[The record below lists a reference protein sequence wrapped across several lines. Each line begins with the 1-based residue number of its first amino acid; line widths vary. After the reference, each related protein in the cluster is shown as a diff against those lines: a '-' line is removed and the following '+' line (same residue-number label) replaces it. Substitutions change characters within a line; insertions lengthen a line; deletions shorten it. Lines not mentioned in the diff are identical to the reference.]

1 MRNSLFTIFLSALF
15 LFLSGT
21 INAQESKTSPLSARF
36 KDGTTLVFTSVTEP
50 SNSSQQALGNLQI
63 MGESKVVHRIFT
75 DAERGVYFGYD
86 VSIEPAGEQGQFKL
100 SFLPLST
107 DPSDFLPVRM
117 PRPPRSGSTGTVEQP
132 QNNQRQRVK
141 LTALSLPKYPDAQIV
156 ADGDTIAFDVLVNSK
171 TGVKIIDLIKV
182 TTSTNQSLE
191 PLSSKIRG
199 TGTVGENRPT
209 RDFSIDAVKMKIT
222 SSRLVINGAPANE
235 NSGKFGIG
243 LTGALLWFYAP
254 QQGRFI
260 LSLAPREGYDFQKA
274 GTIHGNK
281 ISFSAGG
288 NLYEWTSSAPVVASQ
303 NDNWNLWVL
312 HQPDYVPD
320 FGNAKSDSYLFGAAD
335 GIEYL
340 IKKK

>member
-1 MRNSLFTIFLSALF
+1 MKNNLIAIFFSVVV

-21 INAQESKTSPLSARF
+21 IHAQESKTSLLSARF
-36 KDGTTLVFTSVTEP
+36 KDGTTLIFTSVTEP
-50 SNSSQQALGNLQI
+50 SNSTVQALGSLQI
-63 MGESKVVHRIFT
+63 IGENKVVHRIFT

-86 VSIEPAGEQGQFKL
+86 VSIESANEPGQFKL

-107 DPSDFLPVRM
+107 DPSDFLPLRR
-117 PRPPRSGSTGTVEQP
+117 PRLPRVGSAGDFEQP

-156 ADGDTIAFDVLVNSK
+156 ADGDAIAFDVLVNSK
-171 TGVKIIDLIKV
+171 TGAKIIDLIKV
-182 TTSTNQSLE
+182 TTSMNQ
-191 PLSSKIRG
+191 PLSSNVRA
-199 TGTVGENRPT
+199 TVAGRDNRPSK
-209 RDFSIDAVKMKIT
+209 DFSVDAVEMKIT
-222 SSRLVINGAPANE
+222 SSRLAINGTPANE

-243 LTGALLWFYAP
+243 LTGALIWFYVP

-274 GTIHGNK
+274 GTIRGNK

-288 NLYEWTSSAPVVASQ
+288 NLYEWTSSAPVVANQ
-303 NDNWNLWVL
+303 NDNWNLWIL
-312 HQPDYVPD
+312 HQPDFVPD
-320 FGNAKSDSYLFGAAD
+320 FGSAKTDSYLFGSAD

>member
-1 MRNSLFTIFLSALF
+1 MKNNLIAIFFSVVV

-21 INAQESKTSPLSARF
+21 IHAQESKTSPLTARF
-36 KDGTTLVFTSVTEP
+36 KDGLTLVFTSRTEP
-50 SNSSQQALGNLQI
+50 SNSNGQALGMLQI
-63 MGESKVVHRIFT
+63 IDDNKVVHRIFT

-86 VSIEPAGEQGQFKL
+86 VSVEPAGEAGQFKL

-107 DPSDFLPVRM
+107 DPSDFLPARFT
-117 PRPPRSGSTGTVEQP
+117 RPPRSGSAGGFEQP
-132 QNNQRQRVK
+132 QQRQRAK

-156 ADGDTIAFDVLVNSK
+156 AEGDTIAFDVLVNSK
-171 TGVKIIDLIKV
+171 TGVRIIDLIKV
-182 TTSTNQSLE
+182 TTSSNQ
-191 PLSSKIRG
+191 PLSSNIQG
-199 TGTVGENRPT
+199 TGTLSSNRPAK
-209 RDFSIDAVKMKIT
+209 DFSIDAVEMKIT
-222 SSRLVINGAPANE
+222 SSRLLIDGAPANE

-254 QQGRFI
+254 QHGRFI

-274 GTIHGNK
+274 GTIRGNK

-288 NLYEWTSSAPVVASQ
+288 NLYEWISAAPVVASQ
-303 NDNWNLWVL
+303 NDHWNLWVL

-320 FGNAKSDSYLFGAAD
+320 FGGAKANSYLFGSAD